1 MDRCR
6 KQEQH
11 GSGPSEDTNGW
22 VATEANISGGGKR
35 LRLLEPSRLSS
46 QSSQFSVLAPAHLN
60 TGDPTSMTEASTSS
74 SPAEGIAKAARSAF
88 EASQL
93 VDPSERNIAL
103 RAIRKV
109 LEENKDDVLQANAQD
124 MELAQELASQ
134 GKLSKSLV
142 SRLDLGRAGKY
153 EAMLKGITDVEGLDA
168 PTGLVTFAKE
178 IGPELDLY
186 RVTCPVGVLLV
197 IFEARPEVV
206 VNIAALAIKS
216 GMYKSP
222 TEYWRY

>member
-1 MDRCR
+1 
-6 KQEQH
+6 
-11 GSGPSEDTNGW
+11 
-22 VATEANISGGGKR
+22 
-35 LRLLEPSRLSS
+35 
-46 QSSQFSVLAPAHLN
+46 
-60 TGDPTSMTEASTSS
+60 MTEASTSS

-109 LEENKDDVLQANAQD
+109 LEENKEDVLQANAKD

-216 GMYKSP
+216 GMWKSRI
-222 TEYWRY
+222 EYWRY